1 MSNKLKA
8 WMLITTDKDL
18 NVEIATV
25 EASSSQ
31 NALDWVSDVEFEEA
45 DNESSMFD
53 YVELYPDDVQVIKLS
68 MVNWWGV
75 SDE

>member
-1 MSNKLKA
+1 MSSK
-8 WMLITTDKDL
+8 WMLIKTDKDL
-18 NVEIATV
+18 NVSTAIV
-25 EASSSQ
+25 KASSWS

-53 YVELYPDDVQVIKLS
+53 YVALYPNDVQVIEE
-68 MVNWWGV
+68 V

>member
-1 MSNKLKA
+1 MSSK
-8 WMLITTDKDL
+8 WMLIKTDKDL

-25 EASSSQ
+25 EASSPQ

-53 YVELYPDDVQVIKLS
+53 YVALYPDDVQVIEE
-68 MVNWWGV
+68 V
-75 SDE
+75 SENE